1 MTLFQKKIQMGHLYQ
16 RLWPKEKSL
25 AAMFPENRII
35 AAVEFGMKW
44 LPALAVMSLVLQFHF
59 GQPNLWPVVISSLL
73 FMVSLPLQGYY
84 WLGQRAE
91 TKLPP
96 SLSRWYTDINEKMGQ
111 ARYAPHPRY
120 LELAETLNQAFKK
133 LDRAVIYS

>member
-1 MTLFQKKIQMGHLYQ
+1 MTLFQKKIQMGHLYLQ
-16 RLWPKEKSL
+16 LWPREKSL

-35 AAVEFGMKW
+35 AAVEFGVKW

-59 GQPNLWPVVISSLL
+59 GQAALWPVVVTSVL

-84 WLGQRAE
+84 WLGHRAE
-91 TKLPP
+91 TRLPP
-96 SLSRWYTDINEKMGQ
+96 SLSSWYSDINEKMGQ
-111 ARYAPHPRY
+111 VRHAPQPRY

>member
-1 MTLFQKKIQMGHLYQ
+1 MTLFQKKIQMGHLYLQ
-16 RLWPKEKSL
+16 LWPREKSL

-44 LPALAVMSLVLQFHF
+44 LPVLAVMSLVLQFHF
-59 GQPNLWPVVISSLL
+59 GQAALWPVVVTSVL

-84 WLGQRAE
+84 WLGHRAE
-91 TKLPP
+91 TRLPP
-96 SLSRWYTDINEKMGQ
+96 SLSRWYSDINEKMGQ
-111 ARYAPHPRY
+111 VRHAPQPRY

>member
-1 MTLFQKKIQMGHLYQ
+1 MTLFQKKIQMGHLYL

-84 WLGQRAE
+84 WLGRRVDTQ
-91 TKLPP
+91 LPP
-96 SLSRWYTDINEKMGQ
+96 SLSRWYFDINQKMNC
-111 ARYAPHPRY
+111 APSVNRPSY
-120 LELAETLNQAFKK
+120 FDLATTLRQAFEK
-133 LDRAVIYS
+133 LDRVFLFQ